1 MVYISVFTCS
11 NLFSKARGLS
21 CAANTDTSHLL
32 RMPDVCVGGKQ
43 TVYYGSPTLNVFKKH
58 IFKWICSRTFRSYHN
73 MPMSCKNLLTVQTS
87 LTFLKFEFKQMS
99 VLSQSKPFVETQ
111 WQVRVW
117 WV

>member
-58 IFKWICSRTFRSYHN
+58 IFKWICSRTFSDLIIICLCLAKTSWLFK
-73 MPMSCKNLLTVQTS
+73 PLWPSWNLS
-87 LTFLKFEFKQMS
+87 L
-99 VLSQSKPFVETQ
+99 SKCLCCH
-111 WQVRVW
+111 RVSHLW
-117 WV
+117 KHSGR